1 MSKVK
6 DALTRKFGPLPAW
19 AWALIGGVGYYYYK
33 SRISSTATATTAG
46 GVPTSATTPQDQ
58 TVLQP
63 GESVYDPNTGA
74 LTTAPGGDTTGGVGS
89 TGSGGA
95 LDPNALGAAIAAGL
109 LNAIPGTQS
118 GAPVT
123 TPGLPSKR
131 ILKLKPAHK
140 GKKAV
145 KVSNTTPGLPS
156 KRILKLKPAH
166 KGKKAV
172 KVSKAKGK
180 ARSSINIRK
189 LSGGRGKKSTIKVAN
204 PYKSLKARTR
214 GTALAGKTKGRHR
227 NAIKIKPLQ
236 RATTVQHPVSVG
248 KTTAHATIA
257 HPPSPR
263 PSAPPPRTAR
273 TPPKPAPPK
282 RRPRGKK

>member
-145 KVSNTTPGLPS
+145 KVS
-156 KRILKLKPAH
+156 
-166 KGKKAV
+166 
-172 KVSKAKGK
+172 KAKGK

-214 GTALAGKTKGRHR
+214 GTALAGKT
-227 NAIKIKPLQ
+227 
-236 RATTVQHPVSVG
+236 
-248 KTTAHATIA
+248 
-257 HPPSPR
+257 
-263 PSAPPPRTAR
+263 
-273 TPPKPAPPK
+273 
-282 RRPRGKK
+282 